1 MKRYFKLL
9 LVSLVLFLLGGCSF
23 FGKKESTDFAK
34 YNDIRATFV
43 TSQGDIE
50 FYLYPEAAPITVANF
65 VNLALRGYYDNTIFH
80 RQIDILIQGGDPTGS
95 GYGTPGYSLTN
106 DEFVDWL
113 DFYQPGMLAMANMER
128 ANTAGSQFFITYYPA
143 DYLNKRFTVLGEYVT
158 QGDYDRIKKLE
169 KGDVIKEIKIT
180 GHADLLLSLNKE
192 RVDEWNKEL
201 DKNYPNLK
209 KYPVKDLSEYGT
221 EVQQYRN
228 ELESIYT
235 PKQKEIKEE
244 KEFFIPRF
252 IRATEKKL
260 KERKA
265 AKIEKAKAE
274 KELDEFTLD

>member
-23 FGKKESTDFAK
+23 FGKKESTDFTK

-50 FYLYPEAAPITVANF
+50 FYLYPEAAPITVASF
-65 VNLALRGYYDNTIFH
+65 VNLALRGYYDNTVFH
-80 RQIDILIQGGDPTGS
+80 RAIENFMIQGGDPTGT
-95 GYGTPGYSLTN
+95 GQGTPGYLTN

-113 DFYQPGMLAMANMER
+113 DFYQTGMLAMANMGP
-128 ANTAGSQFFITYYPA
+128 NTNGSQFFITIYPA
-143 DYLNKRFTVLGEYVT
+143 DSLNQRYTIFGEFVT

-169 KGDVIKEIKIT
+169 KGDVIKEIKIS
-180 GHADLLLSLNKE
+180 GHADLLLALNKE

-201 DKNYPNLK
+201 DSKYPNLK
-209 KYPVKDLSEYGT
+209 KYPVKDLSAFGN
-221 EVQQYRN
+221 EVEQYRN

>member
-23 FGKKESTDFAK
+23 FGKKESTDFTK

-50 FYLYPEAAPITVANF
+50 FYLYPEAAPITVASF
-65 VNLALRGYYDNTIFH
+65 VNLALRGYYDNTVFH
-80 RQIDILIQGGDPTGS
+80 RAIENFMIQGGDPTGT
-95 GYGTPGYSLTN
+95 GQGTPGYLTN

-113 DFYQPGMLAMANMER
+113 DFYQPGMLAMANMGP
-128 ANTAGSQFFITYYPA
+128 NTNGSQFFITIYPA
-143 DYLNKRFTVLGEYVT
+143 DSLNQRYTIFGEFVT

-169 KGDVIKEIKIT
+169 KGDVIKEIKIS
-180 GHADLLLSLNKE
+180 GHADLLLALNKE

-201 DKNYPNLK
+201 DSKYPNLK
-209 KYPVKDLSEYGT
+209 KYPVKDLSAFGN
-221 EVQQYRN
+221 EVEQYRN

-265 AKIEKAKAE
+265 AKIEKAEAE

>member
-9 LVSLVLFLLGGCSF
+9 LAALALFLLGGCSF
-23 FGKKESTDFAK
+23 FGKKDSADLTK

-43 TSQGDIE
+43 TTQGDIE
-50 FYLYPEAAPITVANF
+50 FYLYPEAAPITVASF
-65 VNLALRGYYDNTIFH
+65 VNLALRGYYNNTVFH
-80 RQIDILIQGGDPTGS
+80 RAIENFMIQGGDPTGT
-95 GYGTPGYSLTN
+95 GQGTPGYSTD

-113 DFYQPGMLAMANMER
+113 DFYQPGMLAMANMGP
-128 ANTAGSQFFITYYPA
+128 NTNGSQFFITIYPA
-143 DYLNKRFTVLGEYVT
+143 DSLNQRYTIFGEFVT

-180 GHADLLLSLNKE
+180 GSADLLLALNKE
-192 RVDEWNKEL
+192 KVDEWNKEL
-201 DKNYPNLK
+201 DAKYPNLK
-209 KYPVKDLSEYGT
+209 KYPVKNLSEFGT
-221 EVQQYRN
+221 EVEQYRN
-228 ELESIYT
+228 ELEAIYT

-265 AKIEKAKAE
+265 TKIEKAKVE
-274 KELDEFTLD
+274 KEIDEFTLE

>member
-23 FGKKESTDFAK
+23 FGKKESTDFTK

-50 FYLYPEAAPITVANF
+50 FYLYPEAAPITVASF
-65 VNLALRGYYDNTIFH
+65 VNLALRGYYDNTVFH
-80 RQIDILIQGGDPTGS
+80 RAIENFMIQGGDPTGT
-95 GYGTPGYSLTN
+95 GQGTPGYLTN

-113 DFYQPGMLAMANMER
+113 DFYQPGMLAMANMGP
-128 ANTAGSQFFITYYPA
+128 NTNGSQFFITIYPA
-143 DYLNKRFTVLGEYVT
+143 DSLNQRYTIFGEFVT

-169 KGDVIKEIKIT
+169 KGDVIKEIKIS
-180 GHADLLLSLNKE
+180 GHADLLLALNKE

-201 DKNYPNLK
+201 DSKYPNLK
-209 KYPVKDLSEYGT
+209 KYPVKDLSEFGN
-221 EVQQYRN
+221 EVEQYRT
-228 ELESIYT
+228 ELEKIYT
-235 PKQKEIKEE
+235 PKEKEAEEE

>member
-23 FGKKESTDFAK
+23 FGKKESTDFTK

-50 FYLYPEAAPITVANF
+50 FYLYPEAAPITVASF
-65 VNLALRGYYDNTIFH
+65 VNLALRGYYDNTVFH
-80 RQIDILIQGGDPTGS
+80 RAIENFMIQGGDPTGT
-95 GYGTPGYSLTN
+95 GQGTPGYLTN

-113 DFYQPGMLAMANMER
+113 DFYQPGMLAMANMGP
-128 ANTAGSQFFITYYPA
+128 NTNGSQFFITIYPA
-143 DYLNKRFTVLGEYVT
+143 DSLKQRYTIFGEFVT

-169 KGDVIKEIKIT
+169 KGDVIKEIKIS
-180 GHADLLLSLNKE
+180 GHADLLLALNKE

-201 DKNYPNLK
+201 DSKYPNLK
-209 KYPVKDLSEYGT
+209 KYPVKDLSAFGN
-221 EVQQYRN
+221 EVEQYRN

>member
-23 FGKKESTDFAK
+23 FGKKESTDFTK

-50 FYLYPEAAPITVANF
+50 FYLYPEAAPITVASF
-65 VNLALRGYYDNTIFH
+65 VNLALRGYYDNTVFH
-80 RQIDILIQGGDPTGS
+80 RAIENFMIQGGDPTGT
-95 GYGTPGYSLTN
+95 GQGTPGYLTN

-113 DFYQPGMLAMANMER
+113 DFYQPGMHAMANMGP
-128 ANTAGSQFFITYYPA
+128 NTNGSQFFITIYPA
-143 DYLNKRFTVLGEYVT
+143 DSLNQRYTIFGEFVT

-169 KGDVIKEIKIT
+169 KGDVIKEIKIS
-180 GHADLLLSLNKE
+180 GHADLLLALNKE

-201 DKNYPNLK
+201 DSKYPNLK
-209 KYPVKDLSEYGT
+209 KYPVKDLSAFGN
-221 EVQQYRN
+221 EVEQYRN